1 MNLQT
6 IKRRRLRLQC
16 QHSLAPALMCVVL
29 LQTQA
34 GFTHAVA
41 CTGQSS
47 PAGSRASSVER
58 QRDSIDR
65 LSQPRHVGM
74 QSPGSRRPWG
84 SPARPDSRGA
94 VRDATTRIQRGSSC
108 EAHENSG
115 NTKPSLQ
122 ASMNLAHL
130 HIETHLSALDC
141 SLMTHA
147 PHRVCGHSRANPV
160 AWPGAARH
168 ESQAQSTRQA
178 SAATSYA
185 RRW

>member
-1 MNLQT
+1 MFCYHFLSRSYAYVVTEVLPAGAAN
-6 IKRRRLRLQC
+6 C
-16 QHSLAPALMCVVL
+16 QAMRTEGTVPTQPVAAVAPVLVSVVL

-74 QSPGSRRPWG
+74 QSPSSRRPWG

-94 VRDATTRIQRGSSC
+94 ARDANTRIQRGSSC

-115 NTKPSLQ
+115 NTKPCLQ
-122 ASMNLAHL
+122 ACMNL
-130 HIETHLSALDC
+130 
-141 SLMTHA
+141 SL
-147 PHRVCGHSRANPV
+147 
-160 AWPGAARH
+160 
-168 ESQAQSTRQA
+168 
-178 SAATSYA
+178 
-185 RRW
+185 